1 MIETKPQSFTR
12 LITKSLSPTLAT
24 TSYVARLILSAKQH
38 AMLQLQ
44 HHHIQQTFTTGT
56 RSSHNTATRHATN
69 CQSIKQT
76 SAQFSAIFKI
86 QHATQYTIINSK
98 HWQQQTTV
106 PWHKRRLPI
115 GTAENL
121 NASVNRQYSKK
132 HCHVT
137 VVCYSKV
144 VVVDILEVLRYEPRL
159 PRLPW

>member
-12 LITKSLSPTLAT
+12 LITKSLPPTLAT
-24 TSYVARLILSAKQH
+24 ASYVARLVLSAKQH

-69 CQSIKQT
+69 YQSIKHT
-76 SAQFSAIFKI
+76 SVQFSAMFKI

-98 HWQQQTTV
+98 HRQQFHGTRE
-106 PWHKRRLPI
+106 KRLPI

-121 NASVNRQYSKK
+121 NASVNRQYNKK